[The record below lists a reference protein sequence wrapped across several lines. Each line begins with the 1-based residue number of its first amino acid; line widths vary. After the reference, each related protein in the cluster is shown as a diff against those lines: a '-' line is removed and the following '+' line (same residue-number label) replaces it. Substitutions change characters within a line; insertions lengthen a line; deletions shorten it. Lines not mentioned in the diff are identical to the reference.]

1 MKIEI
6 IRKDAKE
13 ISDAEFI
20 TYGVAKSC
28 NTQAQTKWT
37 SIYVIRLIN
46 YFVIYGAKILR
57 KECDSFLLH
66 HMGFRV

>member
-1 MKIEI
+1 MKTEI
-6 IRKDAKE
+6 IRKGAKE

-20 TYGVAKSC
+20 KCSVAKSC
-28 NTQAQTKWT
+28 NTQAQTEWT

-57 KECDSFLLH
+57 KEWYPFLLH
-66 HMGFRV
+66 D